1 MLVQLIKTHKK
12 INNVVKSIKN
22 KDMPSI
28 PILKLKLKKGIHKIL
43 FANWNEP
50 VDLLNKIH
58 RNKEIK
64 YTAQETLKAT
74 VFNI

>member
-1 MLVQLIKTHKK
+1 M
-12 INNVVKSIKN
+12 KN

-28 PILKLKLKKGIHKIL
+28 PILKLKLKKEIHKIL

-50 VDLLNKIH
+50 IDLLNKIH

-64 YTAQETLKAT
+64 YTTQETPKVT